1 MGVLTKPLW
10 EIIIMSTT
18 TQPEK
23 ALPSIHD
30 FNVTKKSEIG
40 FEFEYENEHGEG
52 TGFFITVIG
61 DQAESVKKAVFAK
74 INKERNQA
82 AILKKR
88 GKDEPVKSIEELIED
103 NIEGVAACI
112 IGWRGVAESYSKE
125 SAFLI
130 CQNNKLIYDQVKAA
144 SENLANFTKS
154 K

>member
-1 MGVLTKPLW
+1 MT
-10 EIIIMSTT
+10 STT
-18 TQPEK
+18 QIDK
-23 ALPSIHD
+23 VLPSIHD
-30 FNVTKKSEIG
+30 FNASKQCEAG
-40 FEFEYENEHGEG
+40 FEFEYENEHGDG

-74 INKERNQA
+74 INKERTQA

-88 GKDEPVKSIEELIED
+88 GKDEPVKSIEDLIED

-112 IGWRGVAESYSKE
+112 ISWRGVAEPYSKE
-125 SAFLI
+125 SAFLV
-130 CQNNKLIYDQVKAA
+130 CQNNKLIFDQVKAA